1 MLIDINEIKISDRIR
16 KDYGNLQELA
26 DDIKQN
32 GLINPPVV
40 TCDTYELIAGERRLR
55 AMKLLGYKQ
64 IEVRP
69 MPVKNAEHQ
78 LNLEISENEARKE
91 FTKSERI
98 NYARQ
103 LERIERVKAEKRMKA
118 GVKIP
123 ANNSS
128 YGSTGETAQIIA
140 NKLGIGSKDTYRK
153 EKYIVEN
160 KISLTPEDFAD
171 WDEGRLSTNKAFNK
185 IKKEKETLEEKIKQL
200 EKDYSKVKDN
210 TDSEKIKQLKEKIT
224 KLESDK
230 SKLELKAELNQ
241 RDADEFAKLKSEIA
255 FLTKQK
261 SDLSRKVDSA
271 TELAGLT
278 VSLQDVLEKDL
289 APIKFKR
296 CIEELDSSEI
306 AVKNLIEILDK
317 VDKWSDEM
325 KTILGNKYN
334 NVVSI
339 Q

>member
-1 MLIDINEIKISDRIR
+1 MLININEIKISDRIR

-26 DDIKQN
+26 DDIKEN
-32 GLINPPVV
+32 GLINLPVV

-64 IEVRP
+64 IEVRS

-123 ANNSS
+123 EEIFPS
-128 YGSTGETAQIIA
+128 GSTRDIVAS
-140 NKLGIGSKDTYRK
+140 KLDIGSGKQYEK

-160 KISLTPEDFAD
+160 KTSLTPKDFAD

-185 IKKEKETLEEKIKQL
+185 IKKEKETLEEKVKQL

-210 TDSEKIKQLKEKIT
+210 TDSEKIKLLKEKIT

-271 TELAGLT
+271 TELAGLA

-306 AVKNLIEILDK
+306 AVKNMIEILDK